1 MAPRPPLGPP
11 GVGRVARRDGQ
22 GRRAGR
28 RGRCPEPASWPGLGS
43 RPRRPFLKR
52 TQPPSPA
59 SRAGQEGGGCRPAVE
74 DRAAPGLSACC
85 QGSSG
90 ERGPLGR
97 AAAVGEGSGR
107 RAGWGGCKRA
117 RRGSGP
123 GGSVPA
129 GPTGRPG
136 RGHCPTLCHVPRR
149 GRGPA
154 HVAGLRDPGPGPIPV
169 NAGRVKER
177 GLPGLPVP
185 PEGQMSQ
192 PAPGPSASCR
202 GRRER
207 LPRPSTETR
216 AAAPRG
222 YRRPTRQA
230 VTAYAARPGP
240 EQRHR
245 SDVCASG
252 TPGPL
257 LCVCQHSRP
266 SCAAAGGRTESPV
279 SRRRPPEPL

>member
-1 MAPRPPLGPP
+1 MSP
-11 GVGRVARRDGQ
+11 GVTG
-22 GRRAGR
+22 RAGGPGGEAAAPSPPAGQAWALGR
-28 RGRCPEPASWPGLGS
+28 GVPSSSARSRPHRPHVRGRKEAAVGQQS
-43 RPRRPFLKR
+43 RTGRLRV
-52 TQPPSPA
+52 SA
-59 SRAGQEGGGCRPAVE
+59 
-74 DRAAPGLSACC
+74 RAAKEALGR
-85 QGSSG
+85 G
-90 ERGPLGR
+90 GPLGR

-107 RAGWGGCKRA
+107 RAGLGGCKRA

-154 HVAGLRDPGPGPIPV
+154 HVAGLRDPGPGPVPV

-185 PEGQMSQ
+185 PEGQTSQ

-222 YRRPTRQA
+222 YWRLTRQA